1 MMRPLFAFSLVL
13 GLTGC
18 GTGLLSSSSD
28 YKIALSWTS
37 SCNAVFSSTTVGCLV
52 TQGSGYIG
60 GGGIVNLSLASGKTP
75 NPATITLDEY
85 SYANTPINIS
95 GSACQNNQAGP
106 VIDHLTATLKV
117 AGTDTTKASI
127 PVTCLKA
134 SRP

>member
-18 GTGLLSSSSD
+18 GTGLLSSSTD

-60 GGGIVNLSLASGKTP
+60 GGGTVQLKLPNKSFTPASIV
-75 NPATITLDEY
+75 LDDY
-85 SYANTPINIS
+85 SYANTPINVS
-95 GSACQNNQAGP
+95 GANCQNNAAGP
-106 VIDHLTATLKV
+106 VIGQLTAVLSV
-117 AGTDTTKASI
+117 GGYPRDTATI
-127 PVTCLKA
+127 PVACLNA
-134 SRP
+134 LRP